1 MTKRSKQKNRD
12 CINIHDVYANAL
24 KLTKPTSSE
33 AETATNEKAN
43 AVKNEEGTS
52 GPKDKIKLYLWY
64 FNQCDSK
71 RCTGKKLVRAGLVS
85 ELAIGKRFTGI
96 VLSPLAKT
104 VFSKEDTE
112 LVRTKGLA
120 VIDCSWN
127 KIGETPIQSLQ
138 ARNTRLLPF
147 LVAANPTHFGRPY
160 ELSCVEALASA
171 LYIANFRE
179 DSRNILSQFN
189 WGETFIEVNREA
201 LELYSEKGHTSEDI
215 MQLQGQYLE
224 QAKSN
229 LEDRKLMMDLD
240 YQSISENID

>member
-1 MTKRSKQKNRD
+1 MSKKFMPRNRD

-24 KLTKPTSSE
+24 KLTKPSSSE
-33 AETATNEKAN
+33 NESITNDPEKE
-43 AVKNEEGTS
+43 VKNEEVS
-52 GPKDKIKLYLWY
+52 SEAKENVRLYLWY

-85 ELAIGKRFTGI
+85 EISIGKRFTGI

-104 VFSKEDTE
+104 VFSREDTD
-112 LVRTKGLA
+112 LVRTRGIA

-127 KIGETPIQSLQ
+127 KIEETPIQSLQ
-138 ARNTRLLPF
+138 AKNTRLLPF

-171 LYIANFRE
+171 LYIANFKE
-179 DSRNILSQFN
+179 EAMNILSQFN

-201 LELYSEKGHTSEDI
+201 FELYSEKGHTSEDI
-215 MQLQGQYLE
+215 KQLQEQYLE
-224 QAKSN
+224 QAKTN
-229 LEDRKLMMDLD
+229 LEERKLMKDAD
-240 YQSISENID
+240 YQNITENID